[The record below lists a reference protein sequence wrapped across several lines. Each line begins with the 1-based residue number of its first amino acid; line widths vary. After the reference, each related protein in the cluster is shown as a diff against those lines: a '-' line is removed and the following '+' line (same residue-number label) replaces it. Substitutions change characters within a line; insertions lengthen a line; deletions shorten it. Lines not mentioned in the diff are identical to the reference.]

1 MCTLKMSE
9 SPKSL
14 LFSLLF
20 ILLFNERAGMR
31 RRSRGRKP
39 AASRLHRYG
48 LQEREG
54 VSMQATSDA
63 HVGASLRVSRKDLLR
78 LEGRKAGRACEEG
91 PIVALFSTGGSGEA
105 VSLASS
111 ETMRV
116 RLPQDDDAQRGGR
129 SAAAPVAPQRGP
141 VGPQRAPSDAAEWEK
156 LVVVAHAQYT
166 GGMRVSGIIHRALVW
181 LEWE

>member
-39 AASRLHRYG
+39 VASRLHRYG

-91 PIVALFSTGGSGEA
+91 PIVAPHSALYSQQTLKYNVHLACTRKRLCLHARTPNDQMFTRPLP
-105 VSLASS
+105 VCFCPLTSLPTV
-111 ETMRV
+111 E
-116 RLPQDDDAQRGGR
+116 RG
-129 SAAAPVAPQRGP
+129 
-141 VGPQRAPSDAAEWEK
+141 AAE
-156 LVVVAHAQYT
+156 
-166 GGMRVSGIIHRALVW
+166 GDGFG
-181 LEWE
+181 

>member
-1 MCTLKMSE
+1 MSE

-39 AASRLHRYG
+39 VASRLHRYG

-91 PIVALFSTGGSGEA
+91 PIVALFSTGGSSEA

-116 RLPQDDDAQRGGR
+116 RLQQDDDAQRGGR

-141 VGPQRAPSDAAEWEK
+141 VGPQRGPSDAAEWEK

>member
-1 MCTLKMSE
+1 MSE

-39 AASRLHRYG
+39 VASRLHRYG

-91 PIVALFSTGGSGEA
+91 PIVALFSTGGSSEA

-141 VGPQRAPSDAAEWEK
+141 VGPQRGPSDAAEWEK

>member
-1 MCTLKMSE
+1 
-9 SPKSL
+9 
-14 LFSLLF
+14 
-20 ILLFNERAGMR
+20 MR

-39 AASRLHRYG
+39 VASRLHRYG

-63 HVGASLRVSRKDLLR
+63 HVGASLRVSRKDLLG

-91 PIVALFSTGGSGEA
+91 PIVALFSTGGSGET
-105 VSLASS
+105 VSLGSS

-116 RLPQDDDAQRGGR
+116 RLPHDDDTQRGRR
-129 SAAAPVAPQRGP
+129 SAAAPV
-141 VGPQRAPSDAAEWEK
+141 DAAEWEK

>member
-1 MCTLKMSE
+1 MSE
-9 SPKSL
+9 SPQSL

-39 AASRLHRYG
+39 VASRLHRYG

-105 VSLASS
+105 VSLGSS

-129 SAAAPVAPQRGP
+129 SAA
-141 VGPQRAPSDAAEWEK
+141 GPQGPHAERSDAAEWEK

>member
-9 SPKSL
+9 SPQSL

-31 RRSRGRKP
+31 RRPRGRKP
-39 AASRLHRYG
+39 VASRLHRYG

-78 LEGRKAGRACEEG
+78 LEGRKAGRAYEEG

-129 SAAAPVAPQRGP
+129 SAAGP
-141 VGPQRAPSDAAEWEK
+141 VGPQRGPSDAAEWEK

>member
-1 MCTLKMSE
+1 
-9 SPKSL
+9 
-14 LFSLLF
+14 
-20 ILLFNERAGMR
+20 MR

-39 AASRLHRYG
+39 VASRLHRYG

-91 PIVALFSTGGSGEA
+91 PIVALFSTGGSSEA

-141 VGPQRAPSDAAEWEK
+141 VGPQRGPSDAAEWEK

>member
-1 MCTLKMSE
+1 MSE

-39 AASRLHRYG
+39 VASRLHRYG

-91 PIVALFSTGGSGEA
+91 PIVALFSTGGSSEA

-129 SAAAPVAPQRGP
+129 SAAAPV
-141 VGPQRAPSDAAEWEK
+141 DAAEWEK

>member
-1 MCTLKMSE
+1 
-9 SPKSL
+9 
-14 LFSLLF
+14 
-20 ILLFNERAGMR
+20 MR

-39 AASRLHRYG
+39 VASRLHRYG

-129 SAAAPVAPQRGP
+129 SAAGHQRGP
-141 VGPQRAPSDAAEWEK
+141 DAAEWEK

>member
-1 MCTLKMSE
+1 
-9 SPKSL
+9 
-14 LFSLLF
+14 
-20 ILLFNERAGMR
+20 MR
-31 RRSRGRKP
+31 RRSRARKP
-39 AASRLHRYG
+39 VASRLHRYG
-48 LQEREG
+48 LQQSEG

-129 SAAAPVAPQRGP
+129 SAAAPV
-141 VGPQRAPSDAAEWEK
+141 GPQRAPSDAAEWEK